1 MRDPGPEGFRLPGP
15 SVAPAML
22 ALGITLLGAGLVT
35 SLFFTL
41 AGAVVFAIGLGGWVQ
56 ELRHG

>member
-1 MRDPGPEGFRLPGP
+1 MQEQEGNGFGLPGP
-15 SVAPAML
+15 SVAPAIL

>member
-1 MRDPGPEGFRLPGP
+1 
-15 SVAPAML
+15 
-22 ALGITLLGAGLVT
+22 LVT